1 MNQLFR
7 DQHTKTHEQ
16 TSIRF
21 CDRRYTQIQTIKIGQ
36 RPYNPAL
43 CTCAAAAAIWQS
55 DGATRFALHSESAS
69 MTAATARWRAGV
81 PARAA
86 AAAAGFLELGR
97 RFAGRVRLAVGDDRL
112 ALGRLLPNFGAPVLE
127 PDLQK

>member
-1 MNQLFR
+1 
-7 DQHTKTHEQ
+7 
-16 TSIRF
+16 
-21 CDRRYTQIQTIKIGQ
+21 
-36 RPYNPAL
+36 
-43 CTCAAAAAIWQS
+43 
-55 DGATRFALHSESAS
+55 

-97 RFAGRVRLAVGDDRL
+97 RFAGRVRLTVGDDGL